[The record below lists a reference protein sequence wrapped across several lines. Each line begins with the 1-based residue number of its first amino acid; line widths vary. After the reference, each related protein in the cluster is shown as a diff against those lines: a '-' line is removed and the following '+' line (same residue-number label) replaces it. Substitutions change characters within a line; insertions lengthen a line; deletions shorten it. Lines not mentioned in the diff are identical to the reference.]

1 MRHVAHIREDQS
13 EQLLSEHLKGTARR
27 ASNFAKV
34 FDAGEEAYRIG
45 LVHDQGKYSKEFQ
58 EYIRGTGISPDHAT
72 AGAQTLF
79 AQEDFAGRLCG
90 GGPPRRTARRRREG
104 GYGRPDAD
112 GAHEKEGV
120 PLPRFPPGDLAAGRF
135 AGRAGQGGSLRP
147 VRLHTHAVL
156 LSGRCGF
163 FGYGMVHEG
172 RPGG

>member
-13 EQLLSEHLKGTARR
+13 EQLLSEHLKGTAGGRR
-27 ASNFAKV
+27 TLRKYLMPAKRHTASVWSTIRESTVKNF
-34 FDAGEEAYRIG
+34 R
-45 LVHDQGKYSKEFQ
+45 S
-58 EYIRGTGISPDHAT
+58 ISAERESVQITPRPEPRPCSHRR
-72 AGAQTLF
+72 F
-79 AQEDFAGRLCG
+79 CRRLCG
-90 GGPPRRTARRRREG
+90 GRATTADCRRRREG

-120 PLPRFPPGDLAAGRF
+120 PLPRFPPGDLAAGLF

>member
-1 MRHVAHIREDQS
+1 MRHVADIREDQS

-112 GAHEKEGV
+112 GA
-120 PLPRFPPGDLAAGRF
+120 A
-135 AGRAGQGGSLRP
+135 
-147 VRLHTHAVL
+147 
-156 LSGRCGF
+156 
-163 FGYGMVHEG
+163 
-172 RPGG
+172 